1 VIGYFAYN
9 NLGYCL
15 IQLGHFAEAEALC
28 RQAIRRDPH
37 RQNAHKNLGLA
48 LVGQGRYPD
57 AAWSLLAAVHAE
69 PRDPRA
75 VRHLEALRRDHGAAL
90 AADAALTAA
99 LAACRALGREQ
110 N

>member
-1 VIGYFAYN
+1 VKSGPRRIN
-9 NLGYCL
+9 ELGPNWCPVPFY
-15 IQLGHFAEAEALC
+15 
-28 RQAIRRDPH
+28 
-37 RQNAHKNLGLA
+37 KNLGLA
-48 LVGQGRYPD
+48 LAGQGRYPD

-75 VRHLEALRRDHGAAL
+75 VRHLDALRRDHGAAL

-99 LAACRALGREQ
+99 LTACRALGREQ